1 MKLAGLKT
9 TGRFIL
15 YIYIYIY
22 TYTEAT
28 EMAAKY
34 LHNKKKVFL
43 VTCVKITHYY
53 NNSCEEDIYI
63 YIYIVICMYIYG
75 YMVIYMYI

>member
-1 MKLAGLKT
+1 
-9 TGRFIL
+9 
-15 YIYIYIY
+15 
-22 TYTEAT
+22 
-28 EMAAKY
+28 MAAKY

-63 YIYIVICMYIYG
+63 YIYIYIVICMYIYG